1 MTWAWIMIYTVYIW
15 EKIKVKLKKYEK
27 NKILEGLKDEIL
39 LSWFPYKTYDLGYVI
54 CFAFE
59 D

>member
-1 MTWAWIMIYTVYIW
+1 MIYTVYIW
-15 EKIKVKLKKYEK
+15 KKIKVKLKKYHEK
-27 NKILEGLKDEIL
+27 NKILEDLKEEIL